1 MRPELLVSRVFGV
14 EPARVSDETSN
25 ADTPGWDSLAHINL
39 VLALE
44 STYGVSLSV
53 EEALEAT
60 SVGAIKRVLARRG
73 VTW

>member
-25 ADTPGWDSLAHINL
+25 ATLGGWDSLAHINL
-39 VLALE
+39 VLAIE
-44 STYGVSLSV
+44 STYGLSLSV

-60 SVGAIKRVLARRG
+60 SVGAIKRLLARRA
-73 VTW
+73 VAW